1 VSLLCVVVDRV
12 VGVTQLHNVVYI
24 VTQWSP
30 AIIRFDAVTHQRLTD
45 VIVDGLSWPF
55 DIAAFEQ
62 TSVVY
67 VADYPECVWRVSSD
81 GEDAKRWLPKS
92 PSDTFKPLTLS
103 VTSSRLLVTSRGSNQ
118 LTQFDSFGDEL
129 RRIDLPDDMEPFHA
143 VQSPTGTFIV
153 SHFNTPLK
161 QCHVSEVDTGGQ
173 VLRQF
178 SGSRLLPLGF
188 TRHIAVDSQGNVFVA
203 DWETGRIL
211 LLDSELVLRRVVIDE
226 HQLDNYKP
234 LRQCCVE
241 QSGQLLVRL
250 DRDVAVF
257 DVHRR

>member
-1 VSLLCVVVDRV
+1 
-12 VGVTQLHNVVYI
+12 
-24 VTQWSP
+24 
-30 AIIRFDAVTHQRLTD
+30 
-45 VIVDGLSWPF
+45 
-55 DIAAFEQ
+55 
-62 TSVVY
+62 
-67 VADYPECVWRVSSD
+67 
-81 GEDAKRWLPKS
+81 
-92 PSDTFKPLTLS
+92 

-234 LRQCCVE
+234 LRQCYVE

-250 DRDVAVF
+250 DRDVAAF